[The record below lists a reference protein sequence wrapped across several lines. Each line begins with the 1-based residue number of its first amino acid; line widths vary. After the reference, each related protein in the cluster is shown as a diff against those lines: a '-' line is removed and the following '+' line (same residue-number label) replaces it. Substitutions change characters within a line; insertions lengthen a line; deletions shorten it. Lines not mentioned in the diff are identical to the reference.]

1 MDLMA
6 RKQSEGGDAETF
18 CGFEPQEF
26 QKGKKV
32 KRG

>member
-6 RKQSEGGDAETF
+6 RKQREGGDVETF
-18 CGFEPQEF
+18 CGFEPQEVHD
-26 QKGKKV
+26 GKKV